1 MINLLKFNFLE
12 GKKTYIVGILMILHG
27 GSQVV
32 MDLLNGKPV
41 SDMNVTE
48 VLGGFV
54 IISIRKAI

>member
-48 VLGGFV
+48 VLGGFA